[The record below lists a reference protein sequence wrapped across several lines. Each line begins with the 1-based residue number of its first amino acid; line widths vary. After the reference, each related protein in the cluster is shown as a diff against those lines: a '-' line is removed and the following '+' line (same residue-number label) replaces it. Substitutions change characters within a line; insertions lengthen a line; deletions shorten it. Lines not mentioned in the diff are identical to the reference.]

1 MSPVDDGRQT
11 AGADPDPMQLFVGCH
26 DEIREGIASLEALA
40 RALAGQGALP
50 DMARVAADVLRC
62 FDRTVTEHHREE
74 ERELWPMIR
83 RSARGE
89 DAQTFE
95 AIAARLQRE
104 HHELEA
110 SWAKLRREVESIA
123 RRGVAGGSALDV
135 PQVLRLAEAYR
146 NHALFED
153 EVVVPMAHYLLS
165 PTEQNRLRISV
176 ALRRLPVGKG
186 GFV

>member
-1 MSPVDDGRQT
+1 
-11 AGADPDPMQLFVGCH
+11 MQLFVGCH
-26 DEIREGIASLEALA
+26 DEIRAGIASLEALA
-40 RALAGQGALP
+40 SALAGERALP
-50 DMARVAADVLRC
+50 EIRRVAEEVLGC
-62 FDRTVTEHHREE
+62 FERTVPEHHREE
-74 ERELWPMIR
+74 ERELWPMVR

-89 DAQTFE
+89 DLQTFE
-95 AIAARLQRE
+95 AIAARLRRE

-110 SWAKLRREVESIA
+110 AWAELRRAVEAVA
-123 RRGVAGGSALDV
+123 RHGDAGGASLEPGRV
-135 PQVLRLAEAYR
+135 TKLAEAYR

-186 GFV
+186 FV